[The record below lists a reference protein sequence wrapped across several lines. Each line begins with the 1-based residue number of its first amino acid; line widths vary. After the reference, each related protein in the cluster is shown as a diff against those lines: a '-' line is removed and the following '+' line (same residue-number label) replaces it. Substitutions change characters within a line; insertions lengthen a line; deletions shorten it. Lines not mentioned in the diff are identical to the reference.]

1 MKRLVLIAGA
11 AALVCGLVPGPA
23 WATLEMQKQA
33 KAAGA
38 TVTGC
43 MDCHTAKMPK
53 KDSADLND
61 KGKWLVTQKTEKKAE
76 KVDGAWLKD
85 YKETKK

>member
-1 MKRLVLIAGA
+1 MKRTMLVAGA
-11 AALVCGLVPGPA
+11 MAVAFGLVPGSA

-33 KAAGA
+33 KAAGV
-38 TVTGC
+38 TVANC

-53 KDSADLND
+53 KGAADVNE
-61 KGKWLVTQKTEKKAE
+61 KGKWLVDQKVAKKAA

-85 YKETKK
+85 YKPATK

>member
-1 MKRLVLIAGA
+1 MKRLVLAGAVA
-11 AALVCGLVPGPA
+11 AALGLVPGTA

-38 TVTGC
+38 DAANC
-43 MDCHTAKMPK
+43 AACHVAKMPK
-53 KDSADLND
+53 KGAAELND
-61 KGKWLVTQKTEKKAE
+61 KGKWLLAQKTEKKAE

-85 YKETKK
+85 YKEKK